1 MEEDILNVLKDFPPI
16 TATATSDS
24 TTGGKQGKITIKTPH
39 IYHFSHA
46 THTQVQE
53 DLPAAQDLKT
63 FLTTPTIATTIPE
76 TLVRF
81 IGNALGEW
89 LLAFHRWTDEHES
102 SRRELKM
109 RMAGNTLMRELKCSV
124 NYDNLVQ
131 MVERYPALLERSR
144 RVFEEV
150 RDFAKEECK
159 RVDVDGEGFG
169 VIHGDFWS
177 GK

>member
-1 MEEDILNVLKDFPPI
+1 MEEDILNALKDFPL
-16 TATATSDS
+16 TTVTTSDS
-24 TTGGKQGKITIKTPH
+24 TTGNQGKITIKTPH
-39 IYHFSHA
+39 LYHFSHA

-63 FLTTPTIATTIPE
+63 FLTTPAMATTIPE
-76 TLVRF
+76 TLVRS
-81 IGNALGEW
+81 IGRALGEW
-89 LLAFHRWTDEHES
+89 LLAFHTWTDEHES

-131 MVERYPALLERSR
+131 SVERYPALLEGSR
-144 RVFEEV
+144 GVFEEV
-150 RDFAKEECK
+150 RAFAKEECK
-159 RVDVDGEGFG
+159 RVDVNGEGFG

>member
-1 MEEDILNVLKDFPPI
+1 MEEDILNALKDLPPT
-16 TATATSDS
+16 TATTSDI
-24 TTGGKQGKITIKTPH
+24 TTGKQGRITIKTPH
-39 IYHFSHA
+39 LYHFSHA

-63 FLTTPTIATTIPE
+63 FLTTPTIATTVPE
-76 TLVRF
+76 ALVRSL
-81 IGNALGEW
+81 GHALGEW
-89 LLAFHRWTDEHES
+89 LLAFHTWTDEYESS
-102 SRRELKM
+102 SRRELKT
-109 RMAGNTLMRELKCSV
+109 RMARNTLMRELKCSV

-131 MVERYPALLERSR
+131 TIERYPGLLEGCRG
-144 RVFEEV
+144 VFEEV